1 MPVVSFALAAIVF
14 VSGAAAGSVGALL
27 GIGGG
32 VFLVPLLNVALGL
45 PLRNA
50 AAISLTTVIATSSSV
65 SAGRSGEQLI
75 NLRLGMVLEVAT
87 VAGSLL
93 GGLTAHLFSETTLQR
108 LFAIVTTIAA
118 LAVLARVNRRNV
130 VVDASVDPG
139 ELGGRYYE
147 EESGAV
153 VTYRV
158 KRLPVGLFA
167 SFIAG
172 NVSSLL

>member
-1 MPVVSFALAAIVF
+1 MSPMPSFTPALAFIVF
-14 VSGAAAGSVGALL
+14 GSGVAAGGVGALL

-32 VFLVPLLNVALGL
+32 VFLVPLLHLVLGF

-50 AAISLTTVIATSSSV
+50 AAISLVTVIATSSAV

-75 NLRLGMVLEVAT
+75 NLRLGMALEVAT

-130 VVDASVDPG
+130 LVDASVDPG
-139 ELGGRYYE
+139 ELGGRYY
-147 EESGAV
+147 
-153 VTYRV
+153 
-158 KRLPVGLFA
+158 
-167 SFIAG
+167 
-172 NVSSLL
+172 